1 MTNTKQLFSDTC
13 NRLPVSIEVD
23 QLKKQF
29 GRFVVLDNISLKI
42 EPGEIFVLMGPS
54 GSGKSVFLDLLA
66 GLSKPSSGR
75 LSINQEDL
83 QYVKKTKKYVMGL
96 VFQSG
101 ALFNSMTIFDNL
113 ALYLREH
120 RLFNEREIR
129 SRVTQMLD
137 MLTLKGVSQIMPS
150 ELSGG
155 MRKRVAL
162 ARGLLMEPDILLFD
176 EPTSELDPITAAS
189 IIELIG
195 YVNKQLRITTLIV
208 SHDILLAQTIGHHIA
223 LLHNG
228 FIQEIYT
235 PQTLPQSSRSFVRNF
250 LNPTIDLNH
259 PRFLPR
265 RHENKIIG

>member
-1 MTNTKQLFSDTC
+1 MANTKQLFSDTC

-29 GRFVVLDNISLKI
+29 GRFVVLDNISLKV

-120 RLFNEREIR
+120 RLFDEQEIK
-129 SRVTQMLD
+129 SRVTQILD
-137 MLTLKGVSQIMPS
+137 MLALRNISEMMPS

-162 ARGLLMEPDILLFD
+162 ARGLLMEPDVLLFD
-176 EPTSELDPITAAS
+176 EPTSELDPVMATS

-195 YVNKQLRITTLIV
+195 YVNKQLRITTFIV
-208 SHDILLAQTIGHHIA
+208 SHDVVLAQTIGHHIA
-223 LLHNG
+223 LLNNG
-228 FIQEIYT
+228 FIREIYT
-235 PQTLPQSSRSFVRNF
+235 PQTLLQSSQPFLRNF
-250 LNPTIDLNH
+250 LNPTINLNR
-259 PRFLPR
+259 PRFLSFLS
-265 RHENKIIG
+265 

>member
-1 MTNTKQLFSDTC
+1 MANTKQLFSDTR

-23 QLKKQF
+23 HLKKQF
-29 GRFVVLDNISLKI
+29 RNYVVLDGISLKV

-54 GSGKSVFLDLLA
+54 GCGKSVFLSLLA
-66 GLSKPSSGR
+66 GLNKPSSGR

-83 QYVKKTKKYVMGL
+83 QYVKKTKKYVIGL

-101 ALFNSMTIFDNL
+101 ALFNSMTVFDNL

-120 RLFNEREIR
+120 RLFDEQEIK

-137 MLTLKGVSQIMPS
+137 MLTLRDIAEIMPA

-176 EPTSELDPITAAS
+176 EPTSELDPVTAAS

-195 YVNKQLRITTLIV
+195 YVNKQLRITTLVV
-208 SHDILLAQTIGHHIA
+208 SHDVKLAQTIGHHIA
-223 LLHNG
+223 LLNNG
-228 FIQEIYT
+228 FIREIYT
-235 PQTLPQSSRSFVRNF
+235 PQTLLQSSQSFVHNF

-265 RHENKIIG
+265 RHENEIIG

>member
-1 MTNTKQLFSDTC
+1 MANTKQLFSDTR
-13 NRLPVSIEVD
+13 NRSPVSIEVD
-23 QLKKQF
+23 HLKKQF
-29 GRFVVLDNISLKI
+29 RNHVVLDGISLKV

-83 QYVKKTKKYVMGL
+83 QYVKKTKKYVIGL

-120 RLFNEREIR
+120 RLFDEQEIK
-129 SRVTQMLD
+129 SRVTQILD
-137 MLTLKGVSQIMPS
+137 MLNLKGVSHIMPS
-150 ELSGG
+150 TLSGG

-162 ARGLLMEPDILLFD
+162 ARGLLMEPDVLLFD
-176 EPTSELDPITAAS
+176 EPTSELDPITATS

-195 YVNKQLRITTLIV
+195 YVNKQLRITTVIV
-208 SHDILLAQTIGHHIA
+208 SHDVLLAQSIGHHIA
-223 LLHNG
+223 LLNNKL
-228 FIQEIYT
+228 IREIYT
-235 PQTLPQSSRSFVRNF
+235 PQTLQQSSETFVRNF

-265 RHENKIIG
+265 RYENKIIG